1 MQVWSW
7 SGFWSYFVNP
17 YLLEGALVT
26 LGLTAATLV
35 LGLLLG
41 FVLVLFRLSGNRAL
55 GAIARFHLWLFRGT
69 PLLVQLIIIY
79 TGLPQLGLVRLSVV
93 QSALL
98 GLVLNE
104 AAYLSEI
111 LRAGIQ
117 SVGPGQRDAAMAL
130 GLNRWKTF
138 LLVTVP
144 QAMRVIVPALG
155 NSVNGLLK
163 TTSIVS
169 VISMEEL
176 LRRGQILMQQ
186 RFEVLEVFVVIAI
199 LYLVMTTA
207 WEFVQQRIEAHYAKA
222 YAIQSSDPTKRIADQ
237 ELARDD
243 H

>member
-1 MQVWSW
+1 MQVWNW

-17 YLLEGALVT
+17 YLLGGAGVT
-26 LGLTAATLV
+26 LALTGATLF
-35 LGLLLG
+35 LGLILA
-41 FVLVLFRLSGNRAL
+41 FVLVLFRMSKNPILNGISA
-55 GAIARFHLWLFRGT
+55 FHVWLFRGT

-79 TGLPQLGLVRLSVV
+79 TGLPQLGLIRLNVIE
-93 QSALL
+93 SALL

-117 SVGPGQRDAAMAL
+117 SVGAGQHDAAKAL
-130 GLNRWKTF
+130 GLNRVKAF
-138 LLVTVP
+138 VLIVMP

-163 TTSIVS
+163 TTSIAS

-176 LRRGQILMQQ
+176 LRRGQVLMQQ
-186 RFEVLEVFVVIAI
+186 RFEVLEVFVCIAI
-199 LYLVMTTA
+199 IYLAMTTV
-207 WEFVQQRIEAHYAKA
+207 WELVQRRIEAHYGKA
-222 YAIQSSDPTKRIADQ
+222 YEARTEAKRF
-237 ELARDD
+237 ARDD

>member
-17 YLLEGALVT
+17 YLIGGAGVT
-26 LGLTAATLV
+26 LGLTVATLF
-35 LGLLLG
+35 LGFILA
-41 FVLVLFRLSGNRAL
+41 FVLVLFRLSGNRFL
-55 GAIARFHLWLFRGT
+55 SGIARGHVWLFRGT

-79 TGLPQLGLVRLSVV
+79 TGLPQLGIIRLNVIE
-93 QSALL
+93 SALL

-111 LRAGIQ
+111 LRGGIQ
-117 SVGPGQRDAAMAL
+117 SVPAGQRDAAMAL
-130 GLNRWKTF
+130 GLNRWKAFVLITM
-138 LLVTVP
+138 P

-163 TTSIVS
+163 TTSIAS

-176 LRRGQILMQQ
+176 LRRGQVLMQQ
-186 RFEVLEVFVVIAI
+186 RFEVLEVFMVIAI
-199 LYLVMTTA
+199 FYLLMTTV
-207 WEFVQQRIEAHYAKA
+207 WDMVQRRIEAYYAKA
-222 YAIQSSDPTKRIADQ
+222 YAVRVETTK

-243 H
+243 R